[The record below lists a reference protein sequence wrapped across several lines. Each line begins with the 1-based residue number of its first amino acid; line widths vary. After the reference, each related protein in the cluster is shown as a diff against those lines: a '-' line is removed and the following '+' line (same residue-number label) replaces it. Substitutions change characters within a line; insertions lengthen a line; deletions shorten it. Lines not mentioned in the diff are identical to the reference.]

1 MSNTTLIFLKKN
13 TKTQKE
19 IVDFFGNENLLKS
32 YNLILD
38 NNNSLPS
45 ESYLDNSFINE
56 FIDYF
61 KPKIKKYT
69 NRSLLIKP
77 LVNHKNIENKYKII
91 KCYPLIK
98 PIFYNKY
105 LGGWITSIDNKNLL
119 KKNDDTYLAN
129 DSLSGCTL
137 KYYKNGI
144 LMKINNNK
152 MFDKYPKY
160 FMNGYWNKTL
170 DGYIFSKKHK
180 QSLMDMGAIFKK

>member
-19 IVDFFGNENLLKS
+19 IVDFFRNENLLKS

-69 NRSLLIKP
+69 NRSL
-77 LVNHKNIENKYKII
+77 
-91 KCYPLIK
+91 
-98 PIFYNKY
+98 
-105 LGGWITSIDNKNLL
+105 SI
-119 KKNDDTYLAN
+119 
-129 DSLSGCTL
+129 
-137 KYYKNGI
+137 
-144 LMKINNNK
+144 
-152 MFDKYPKY
+152 
-160 FMNGYWNKTL
+160 
-170 DGYIFSKKHK
+170 
-180 QSLMDMGAIFKK
+180 